1 MSKILLAV
9 YLMHV
14 VWKLSACISES
25 NTVRESLFHLSK
37 MFLKFGR
44 MIKINFFRFDQNAF
58 IAGQMIKSQNTK
70 PLYQN
75 GSLYYFDILTS
86 AALQSRS

>member
-1 MSKILLAV
+1 MSKILLVV

-25 NTVRESLFHLSK
+25 NTVRESVFNLTK

-44 MIKINFFRFDQNAF
+44 MIKVNFFRFDQNAF
-58 IAGQMIKSQNTK
+58 IAGQMIKSQNIKT
-70 PLYQN
+70 LDQN
-75 GSLYYFDILTS
+75 GSLYYFDILAS
-86 AALQSRS
+86 ASK